1 VKPHTRW
8 IVDEVKVQ
16 FKVKVQYLVDTLIQ
30 CDFKRALA
38 SHVTLTWLT
47 DGKHTIQKV
56 I

>member
-1 VKPHTRW
+1 LKPHTRW

-16 FKVKVQYLVDTLIQ
+16 FKVKVDTLIQ

-38 SHVTLTWLT
+38 SHVTLTWLI